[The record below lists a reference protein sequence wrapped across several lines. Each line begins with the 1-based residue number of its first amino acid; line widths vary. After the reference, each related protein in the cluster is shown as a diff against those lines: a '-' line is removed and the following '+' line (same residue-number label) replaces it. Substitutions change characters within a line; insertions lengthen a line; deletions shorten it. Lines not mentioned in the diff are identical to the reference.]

1 MSLRMSRPRRSFRII
16 AAVAALPCLA
26 AAADLQAIAD
36 RLEIQDV
43 VGARYAMALDSS
55 DAQAYAALFTEDA
68 FLSVAGRPF
77 QGRKA
82 IVDMVANSKKRLDA
96 LDSRPAS
103 LAGRRCGP
111 VRHVVTNF
119 VINIT
124 GNTATSN
131 SYSTE
136 IGSNGRDEKQHGNP
150 QSIMNVCRYEDS
162 LVKQDG
168 KWLIAKRLITCDMF
182 GKRPGGPDTFPQTM
196 APSDVSP

>member
-1 MSLRMSRPRRSFRII
+1 MTLRMFRLWRPLCVCI
-16 AAVAALPCLA
+16 AAVALPCMA
-26 AAADLQAIAD
+26 AAVDLQALAD

-77 QGRKA
+77 QGRKVIA
-82 IVDMVANSKKRLDA
+82 DMIVNSKKRLAA

-103 LAGRRCGP
+103 LPGRRWGP

-150 QSIMNVCRYEDS
+150 QSIMNVCRYEDN

-168 KWLIAKRLITCDMF
+168 KWLIARRLITCDMF

>member
-1 MSLRMSRPRRSFRII
+1 
-16 AAVAALPCLA
+16 V
-26 AAADLQAIAD
+26 DLQALAD

-55 DAQAYAALFTEDA
+55 DAEAYAGLFTEDA

-77 QGRKA
+77 QGRKLIA
-82 IVDMVANSKKRLDA
+82 QMIVDGRKRSEQYDT
-96 LDSRPAS
+96 RPTS
-103 LAGRRCGP
+103 LPGRRWGP

-131 SYSTE
+131 AYSTE
-136 IGSNGRDEKQHGNP
+136 LGSNGRDEKQHGNP
-150 QSIMNVCRYEDS
+150 QGIMNVCRYEDN

-168 KWLIAKRLITCDMF
+168 KWLISKRLITCDMF
-182 GKRPGGPDTFPQTM
+182 GKRSHAPDMFPQTVT
-196 APSDVSP
+196 PSDVSP

>member
-1 MSLRMSRPRRSFRII
+1 MSLTMFRLWRPLALTL
-16 AAVAALPCLA
+16 AAAALPCIA
-26 AAADLQAIAD
+26 SAVDLQALAD

-43 VGARYAMALDSS
+43 VGARYAMALDTS
-55 DAQAYAALFTEDA
+55 DAQAYAELFTEDA

-96 LDSRPAS
+96 LDSRRLS
-103 LAGRRCGP
+103 LPGHRWGP

-119 VINIT
+119 VIHIT

-150 QSIMNVCRYEDS
+150 QSIMNICRYEDN
-162 LVKQDG
+162 LVKQEG
-168 KWLIAKRLITCDMF
+168 KWMIAKRLITCDMF